1 MAKKRI
7 FKTKAFSKWFNKS
20 DLSDTDLLEAVKEI
34 EKGLYEADLGGNV
47 YKKRVA
53 IGNRGKSR
61 GARTIVATKLSK
73 HWFFIFAFTKNERAN
88 INDVELANLQKI
100 AEVLLGLSS
109 NEINKLILEKSLIE
123 IKHDHT

>member
-7 FKTKAFSKWFNKS
+7 FKTKTFSKWFNKS
-20 DLSDTDLLEAVKEI
+20 DLSITDLLEAVKEI

-61 GARTIVATKLSK
+61 GARTIVATNSVNIGFL
-73 HWFFIFAFTKNERAN
+73 FFLYKKTNEL
-88 INDVELANLQKI
+88 ISTMLNLRIYKR
-100 AEVLLGLSS
+100 LLKYCLVYQAM
-109 NEINKLILEKSLIE
+109 KLIS
-123 IKHDHT
+123 

>member
-7 FKTKAFSKWFNKS
+7 FKTKAFFKWSNKL

-61 GARTIVATKLSK
+61 GARTIVATKLSE

-88 INDVELANLQKI
+88 ISDIELANIQKI

-109 NEINKLILEKSLIE
+109 NEINKLILEK
-123 IKHDHT
+123 T

>member
-53 IGNRGKSR
+53 IGVIGGR
-61 GARTIVATKLSK
+61 VA
-73 HWFFIFAFTKNERAN
+73 APERSLQPSSVN
-88 INDVELANLQKI
+88 IGFLFLPLQKTNELI
-100 AEVLLGLSS
+100 STMLNLRIYKRLLKYCLDYQAM
-109 NEINKLILEKSLIE
+109 KLTS
-123 IKHDHT
+123 